1 MLIENAPPTLF
12 RQLNKFYHRFF
23 EGLNNAN
30 WDLHS
35 LYMNP
40 ALVQTGHDPEPKQIL
55 FIPVLKAM
63 RFSFV
68 YCLSRLHPIPFQT
81 LVWAKCSAAAV
92 ATINNI
98 SLFLFTFLQE
108 GVEVGRWK
116 GDKNNGLESY
126 FFMTYWTT

>member
-1 MLIENAPPTLF
+1 MHIFKSCNQLFTTPHPVPTIDQVLP
-12 RQLNKFYHRFF
+12 QILF

-81 LVWAKCSAAAV
+81 LV
-92 ATINNI
+92 
-98 SLFLFTFLQE
+98 
-108 GVEVGRWK
+108 
-116 GDKNNGLESY
+116 
-126 FFMTYWTT
+126 